1 MFFPVT
7 TVNEDRRRR
16 PSDSVAAATVPVTD
30 SDCYWAVSPSAA
42 AAAAGMQTLPRP
54 PVTITIMMPGP
65 AGSSDRRC
73 QPECRGGRLPRLLGR
88 DSEMIVSKKKSQSN
102 LGRARALFYP
112 ATAALRRRPPGL
124 AALPVA
130 TDRSTELESAA
141 ARRRARAAAIVK
153 SLDWTRKS

>member
-73 QPECRGGRLPRLLGR
+73 QCRGGRLPRLPGR

-102 LGRARALFYP
+102 LGRARALFYQ